1 MVPLLDRIGP
11 DEPVLVTVAEKERLG
26 YFRPEDS
33 RTPGLQRKVWEHRE
47 QIYSVVQPYVER
59 ELGREVRMTGISTG
73 YPYSAANVEW
83 RTVDEPIVASSEFV
97 EIEADGT
104 LKSEAHISRSGGDV
118 LSPFDVDSIYHLAYR
133 AEIQALRDHLAT
145 AYPHLA
151 PLPEGYAEAMS
162 RPDRTFMFR
171 FDGERLEDVPAML
184 AAQDAIEVA
193 YREDHDRTD
202 AEWRAVVDAVSGGL
216 TWSIQVDLVHTDH
229 AADVSHE
236 EVLRIADE
244 LRAHPLFAPYTAW
257 YVWVGTHLMTRD
269 GNDFHHEIYVEAD
282 RSRPEWLLDE
292 TRDGGSVHWWDDQT
306 TEPEP
311 EPAP

>member
-1 MVPLLDRIGP
+1 VVPLLDRIGP

-73 YPYSAANVEW
+73 YPYSAANVKW
-83 RTVDEPIVASSEFV
+83 RTVDEPIVASYEFV

-118 LSPFDVDSIYHLAYR
+118 LSPFDVASIYHLAYR

-202 AEWRAVVDAVSGGL
+202 AEWRAVVDAVSGDL
-216 TWSIQVDLVHTDH
+216 TWWIRIDLVHTDP
-229 AADVSHE
+229 AAEVTRE
-236 EVLRIADE
+236 ETRRIADE

-257 YVWVGTHLMTRD
+257 RVRVSTHLMTRD
-269 GNDFHHEIYVEAD
+269 GNDFHHEVGVWAD
-282 RSRPEWLLDE
+282 RDRVEWRVDE
-292 TRDGGSVHWWDDQT
+292 TLDGGSINWRGDET
-306 TEPEP
+306 TGPESTR
-311 EPAP
+311 

>member
-73 YPYSAANVEW
+73 YPYSAANVRW
-83 RTVDEPIVASSEFV
+83 RTVDEPIVASYEFV

-104 LKSEAHISRSGGDV
+104 LRSEAHISRTGDGA
-118 LSPFDVDSIYHLAYR
+118 LAPIDVGAIYLMAYR
-133 AEIQALRDHLAT
+133 TEVTALREHLAT

-151 PLPEGYAEAMS
+151 PLPKGYSEAFTRADRTFAFHYDDQRDDERPRARAAEDAI
-162 RPDRTFMFR
+162 RLAYRDDPDRT
-171 FDGERLEDVPAML
+171 DV
-184 AAQDAIEVA
+184 
-193 YREDHDRTD
+193 
-202 AEWRAVVDAVSGGL
+202 EWRTVVAAAGGDL
-216 TWSIQVDLVHTDH
+216 TWSIQVNLVHTDP
-229 AADVSHE
+229 AADVSRE
-236 EVLRIADE
+236 EVAQIADE

-257 YVWVGTHLMTRD
+257 DVRVATHLMTRD
-269 GNDFHHEIYVEAD
+269 GNDFHHEVGVWAD
-282 RSRPEWLLDE
+282 RARVEWRVDE
-292 TRDGGSVHWWDDQT
+292 TLDGGSVNWRDDETPT
-306 TEPEP
+306 TEP
-311 EPAP
+311 AT

>member
-11 DEPVLVTVAEKERLG
+11 DEPVLVPVAEKERLG

-33 RTPGLQRKVWEHRE
+33 RTPGLQRRVWEHRE

-83 RTVDEPIVASSEFV
+83 RTVDEPIVASYEFV

-104 LKSEAHISRSGGDV
+104 LKSESHISRSGGDV
-118 LSPFDVDSIYHLAYR
+118 LSPFDVASIYHLAYR

-202 AEWRAVVDAVSGGL
+202 AEWRAVVDAVSGDL
-216 TWSIQVDLVHTDH
+216 TWWIRIDLVHTDP
-229 AADVSHE
+229 AAEVTRE
-236 EVLRIADE
+236 ETLRIADE

-257 YVWVGTHLMTRD
+257 RVRVSTHLMTRD
-269 GNDFHHEIYVEAD
+269 GNDFHHEVGVWAD
-282 RSRPEWLLDE
+282 RDRVEWRVDE
-292 TRDGGSVHWWDDQT
+292 TLDGGSINWRGDET
-306 TEPEP
+306 TGPESTR
-311 EPAP
+311 

>member
-73 YPYSAANVEW
+73 YPYSAANVRW
-83 RTVDEPIVASSEFV
+83 RTVDEPVVASSEFV

-104 LKSEAHISRSGGDV
+104 LRSEAHISRSGGDV
-118 LSPFDVDSIYHLAYR
+118 LAPFDVDSIYHLAYR

-162 RPDRTFMFR
+162 RPDRTFRFR

-184 AAQDAIEVA
+184 AAQDAIELA
-193 YREDHDRTD
+193 YREDHVRTD

-216 TWSIQVDLVHTDH
+216 TWSVWIDLVHTDR
-229 AADVSHE
+229 AAEVTRE
-236 EVLRIADE
+236 ETLRIADE

-257 YVWVGTHLMTRD
+257 DVRVATHLMTRD
-269 GNDFHHEIYVEAD
+269 GNDFHHEVGVWAD
-282 RSRPEWLLDE
+282 RDRVEWRVDE
-292 TRDGGSVHWWDDQT
+292 TLDGGSINWRDDET
-306 TEPEP
+306 TEPES
-311 EPAP
+311 AP